1 MQSNGFFMTRTSF
14 LSVESSPKV
23 HHEKI
28 LRFVNKFTNR
38 RVQKHNKLIINCLC
52 SRPLKRLLSTVI
64 Q

>member
-1 MQSNGFFMTRTSF
+1 MQSNGFFMTRASF

-38 RVQKHNKLIINCLC
+38 RV
-52 SRPLKRLLSTVI
+52 
-64 Q
+64 